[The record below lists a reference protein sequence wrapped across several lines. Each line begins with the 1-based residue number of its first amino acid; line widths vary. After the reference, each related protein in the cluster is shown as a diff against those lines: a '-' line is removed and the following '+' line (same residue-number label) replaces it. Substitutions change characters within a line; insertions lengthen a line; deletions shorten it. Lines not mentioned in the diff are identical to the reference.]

1 MNDFTSIYAP
11 IAATGKLDGHP
22 EPVIVALKDLF
33 ASLEAIRK
41 DVPGLAMDYVL
52 NGDSAQ
58 VLHDLRTGKA
68 GRSFEYLATP
78 GSIVDYYHSVNSKAD
93 TRVLNA
99 RVRLY
104 QLLDKPDIKPE
115 QWQRL
120 AQVFAASY
128 PDPKHDYYAAAMF
141 ASSVPEWLQVL
152 LADIV
157 ITMSKRVKFGTS
169 IVGPQAHLTKSF
181 FDNMATLATMSVPA
195 ETVFFERDA
204 LKNSWHVENL
214 EKFWRLKD
222 FDTVW
227 ITPEL
232 TLALAAS
239 LSNAGRLALLKF
251 LGSDEQR
258 LVRYSQTVVKLG
270 LMAGKKLQGDARLL
284 LSRLPLE
291 NLLPHL
297 NAVLLGEGSNAERK
311 LAAEMLIP
319 FGVAAEPTL
328 QTALKEENNAV
339 VKQVYESVLSRLQTV
354 SGMTEQDNSFDV
366 PTWEP
371 LVTGKI
377 DEAEV
382 VAILQQNHAEIL
394 KSAQEAA
401 DAEAKENE
409 DPAYKGYKSV
419 WSRNRLKEV
428 NKIDAAVFPRI
439 AANLNG
445 GEAVSRK
452 LVDYQLLNHKNR
464 IEAVAGFDFGHFLR
478 LSSLTHGGGN
488 NWWLIRQHLNKAFP
502 QGIDLRVMADAI
514 IKNGRNE
521 KAAYVQIADE
531 FLGWMGGDAMEGSDA
546 DKIWPFFYEH
556 PEFLQEAFGL
566 IKNKT
571 STSYGGYQQSNA
583 VQVLAMFPKIPS
595 EWLPILLTLALEAS
609 KTLREPIQQLLLKM
623 PDIYLRACEGLV
635 SGKHEIRTS
644 SAKWLADLQDE
655 RAIPDLQAALKKEKR
670 ETARAA
676 ILTTLKKLG
685 VDISSHLAPKVLL
698 AEAESGLKGKMPK
711 SLDAWLKVDAL
722 PELVWQDSGKA
733 VDAKI
738 TLWWVVLAQ
747 KLKEPGGNELLDL
760 YLEQTTPASRARLA
774 EFLLHGFINEDTR
787 HPSHADAEAEAQKGA
802 PQRFKYMQQ
811 WYKQYP
817 EYYGQYAN
825 ATLEMAVAEIKR
837 EILAQYL
844 GSAIADKGIL
854 ALTAAVP
861 ATTWVQLL
869 QAYMKEHQQR
879 RAQIEAMLMAAA
891 KNNDPAIIQFI
902 LSIARR
908 YKTASVQAKANELI
922 AVIAERNGWSSD
934 ELADRTIPTAG
945 LDDNGVLTLS
955 YGEREFTGRLD
966 EDLKWVLAD
975 DTGKT
980 LKAMPNARQNED
992 AALVKEAKAQ
1002 FNTSKKELKQVLEL
1016 QTERLYEAMCGSR
1029 VWSQADWSEYL
1040 QAHPLMQRLLQRL
1053 LWQGLNAEGE
1063 VVFTF
1068 RPTEDGSFIN
1078 ADDDEIDLQAA
1089 SGIRLAHTVLLGPE
1103 QTQVWQAHLK
1113 DYRIKPLFEQLKREL
1128 PPEITPKQQAIDSF
1142 KGYLSD
1148 TFTLRGVF
1156 TKMGYQRGPA
1166 EDGGSFMEYHKR
1178 FNSLG
1183 VAAQIGFS
1191 GSYMPEENIP
1201 AVVYDLGFVT
1211 LRNGKPTYTEVNL
1224 SDISLVLLTEIYN
1237 DYALLASK
1245 TMGFDPDW
1253 EKKTPW

>member
-11 IAATGKLDGHP
+11 MAATGKLDGHP
-22 EPVIVALKDLF
+22 EAVIASLKDLF

-41 DVPGLAMDYVL
+41 DVPGLALDYVL
-52 NGDSAQ
+52 NGDSPQ

-78 GSIVDYYHSVNSKAD
+78 GSIVDYYHGVNSKSD
-93 TRVLNA
+93 NRVLGA

-104 QLLDKPDIKPE
+104 ALLDQDTIKPE

-120 AQVFAASY
+120 AQIFAASY
-128 PDPKHDYYAAAMF
+128 PNPKQDYYAATLY
-141 ASSVPEWLQVL
+141 ASTVPEWLQVL

-157 ITMSKRVKFGTS
+157 ITMPKRVQYGKTV
-169 IVGPQAHLTKSF
+169 VGAQAHLSHACF
-181 FDNMATLATMSVPA
+181 ERMAALAELTVPA
-195 ETVFFERDA
+195 EVVFFERDA
-204 LKNSWHVENL
+204 LKTQWHTDNL

-222 FDTVW
+222 FDSEW
-227 ITPEL
+227 LNPEL
-232 TLALAAS
+232 TLKLADS
-239 LSNAGRLALLKF
+239 LSNSGRVALMKF
-251 LGSDEQR
+251 LGGNKKR
-258 LVRYSQTVVKLG
+258 LQHYNHTVVKLG

-284 LSRLPLE
+284 LAGQPLE
-291 NLLPHL
+291 TLQPYLEP
-297 NAVLLGEGSNAERK
+297 VLMGAGSNAERK

-319 FGVAAEPTL
+319 FGVEAEPIL
-328 QTALKEENNAV
+328 QAALLVESNAG
-339 VKQVYESVLSRLQTV
+339 VKQVYESVLARLHTV
-354 SGMTEQDNSFDV
+354 SDMKGQDDSFDV

-371 LVTGKI
+371 LVMGKI

-382 VAILQQNHAEIL
+382 VGILQQNLAEIL
-394 KSAQEAA
+394 ISAQEAA
-401 DAEAKENE
+401 EHEAKENA
-409 DPAYKGYKSV
+409 DPTYKGYKST
-419 WSRNRLKEV
+419 WARSRLKEV
-428 NKIDAAVFPRI
+428 QKIDAAVFPRI
-439 AANLNG
+439 AAALNG

-464 IEAVAGFDFGHFLR
+464 VEAVAGFDFGHYLR
-478 LSSLTHGGGN
+478 LVNLLQGGGN
-488 NWWLIRQHLNKAFP
+488 NWWHIRQYLSKAFP
-502 QGIDLRVMADAI
+502 QGVDVRVIADAL
-514 IKNGRNE
+514 IKNGKDE
-521 KAAYVQIADE
+521 KAAHVHIADE
-531 FLGWMGGDAMEGSDA
+531 FLGWGGADAMETFA
-546 DKIWPFFYEH
+546 PEAVWPFFYEH

-566 IKNKT
+566 TKAKT
-571 STSYGGYQQSNA
+571 SSSYGGYQQGNA
-583 VQVLAMFPKIPS
+583 VAVLAMFPKIPS

-609 KTLREPIQQLLLKM
+609 KTLREPIQQLLLSV
-623 PDIYLRACEGLV
+623 PDIYLRACEGLA

-644 SAKWLADLQDE
+644 SAKWLADLNDA

-676 ILTTLKKLG
+676 MLTTLKKLG
-685 VDISSHLAPKVLL
+685 VDISAHLAPKVLL
-698 AEAESGLKGKMPK
+698 AEAESGLKAKMPK
-711 SLDAWLKVDAL
+711 SLDAWLKPEAL

-760 YLEQTTPASRARLA
+760 YLALTTPASRARLA
-774 EFLLHGFINEDTR
+774 EFLLQGFVHEDTR
-787 HPSHADAEAEAQKGA
+787 HPSNAEADERAQKEA
-802 PQRFKYMQQ
+802 PQRFKYMQD
-811 WYKQYP
+811 WYKRYP
-817 EYYGQYAN
+817 EYYPQYAN
-825 ATLEMAVAEIKR
+825 ATLEMAIAEIKR
-837 EILAQYL
+837 EVMAVYL

-854 ALTAAVP
+854 ALTAAMP
-861 ATTWVQLL
+861 ATTWVQVL

-922 AVIAERNGWSSD
+922 GEIAERNGWSSD

-945 LDDNGVLTLS
+945 LDDSGVLSLS
-955 YGEREFTGRLD
+955 YGAREFTGRLD

-975 DTGKT
+975 ETGKV
-980 LKAMPNARQNED
+980 LKALPNARQNED

-1016 QTERLYEAMCGSR
+1016 QTERLYEAMCGGR
-1029 VWSQADWSEYL
+1029 VWSRGDWLEYL

-1053 LWQGLNAEGE
+1053 LWQGLNAQGE

-1078 ADDDEIDLQAA
+1078 ADDDEVDLQAA
-1089 SGIRLAHTVLLGPE
+1089 TSIRLAHTVLLGPE
-1103 QTQVWQAHLK
+1103 ATQTWLGHLK

-1128 PPEITPKQQAIDSF
+1128 PPAIAPKQQEIDSF

-1211 LRNGKPTYTEVNL
+1211 LRNGKPTYTEVYL